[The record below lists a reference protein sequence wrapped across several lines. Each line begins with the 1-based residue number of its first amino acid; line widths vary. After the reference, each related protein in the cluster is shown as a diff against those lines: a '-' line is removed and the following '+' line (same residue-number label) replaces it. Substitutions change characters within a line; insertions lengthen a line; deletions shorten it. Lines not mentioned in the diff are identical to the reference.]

1 MPTYNVESAR
11 FWPNGNVT
19 IQDAGTYVD
28 NGFRLDVSGSGR
40 FTDSLTAVNGITGSL
55 LGTASYAT
63 QALSASYAPGG
74 GNPFPYNGNAQISGS
89 FGVTGSFVAITVDDV
104 AFIRNLHDSQTGSG
118 SLDFGN
124 RDLLDS
130 TGNGVFNWT
139 GVAATIDT
147 RLYLNQT
154 IDTTTRNALIT
165 NIGYGGFSLSEVL
178 FDSGVQTNDLVY
190 LNTDGKWYQV
200 NQTTN
205 TSTKMLGIC
214 QGYNPMTYLG
224 FVITEGDIIISTGPG
239 YPLVQGANY
248 GLPIYIRTSAGTQMS
263 TTIPTSGYVR
273 VLGHVYHNAGGTEWI
288 MKFRPSNDWYV
299 I

>member
-1 MPTYNVESAR
+1 
-11 FWPNGNVT
+11 
-19 IQDAGTYVD
+19 
-28 NGFRLDVSGSGR
+28 
-40 FTDSLTAVNGITGSL
+40 
-55 LGTASYAT
+55 
-63 QALSASYAPGG
+63 
-74 GNPFPYNGNAQISGS
+74 
-89 FGVTGSFVAITVDDV
+89 
-104 AFIRNLHDSQTGSG
+104 
-118 SLDFGN
+118 
-124 RDLLDS
+124 
-130 TGNGVFNWT
+130 
-139 GVAATIDT
+139 
-147 RLYLNQT
+147 
-154 IDTTTRNALIT
+154 LIT
-165 NIGYGGFSLSEVL
+165 TIGYGGFSLSEVL

-224 FVITEGDIIISTGPG
+224 NVITEGDIIISTGPG

-248 GLPIYIRTSAGTQMS
+248 GLPIYIKQGAGTAMD

-273 VLGHVYHNAGGTEWI
+273 VLGYVYHNVGGTEWI

>member
-1 MPTYNVESAR
+1 MANEFIAR
-11 FWPNGNVT
+11 NGLIAKNNSTV
-19 IQDAGTYVD
+19 
-28 NGFRLDVSGSGR
+28 
-40 FTDSLTAVNGITGSL
+40 TGSL
-55 LGTASYAT
+55 DVTGSFTNTGPAR
-63 QALSASYAPGG
+63 
-74 GNPFPYNGNAQISGS
+74 FSGS

-124 RDLLDS
+124 RNLLAS
-130 TGNGVFNWT
+130 NGNGVFNWS
-139 GVAATIDT
+139 GPATIDA

-165 NIGYGGFSLSEVL
+165 NVGYGGFSLNEVT
-178 FDSGVQTNDLVY
+178 FDISVQQFDLVY
-190 LNTDGKWYQV
+190 LNTDDKWYQV

-214 QGYNPMTYLG
+214 QGYDPMTNIG
-224 FVITEGDIIISTGPG
+224 TVITEGDIIISTGPG

-273 VLGHVYHNAGGTEWI
+273 LLGHCYHNAGGSEWI